1 MADIRPFRAYRP
13 ARGYENRIPALP
25 YDVMS
30 SAEAREIGGVEMQGR
45 TYKNIGYEWTEY
57 IAQLDESHAVSIG
70 IVRGDL
76 RVR

>member
-30 SAEAREIGGVEMQGR
+30 SAEAREIVRENPLSFLAVDR
-45 TYKNIGYEWTEY
+45 AET
-57 IAQLDESHAVSIG
+57 QLPEGTD
-70 IVRGDL
+70 
-76 RVR
+76 